1 MTNPSA
7 VKEAERQWREALAEA
22 KRREKVWNSLLPVL
36 PDTVLADLDTDEQ
49 AQCPYVDPNNGAP
62 CAGHLY
68 GYAETDEVSPVLG
81 WGPSEIF
88 NYNKGVMS
96 STPVDKALWFGDY
109 EFGEQSD
116 PISIIRCTNGHHWQV
131 PAHTDRNV

>member
-1 MTNPSA
+1 MA
-7 VKEAERQWREALAEA
+7 DVKEAERLWREALAEA
-22 KRREKVWNSLLPVL
+22 KRREKVWNGLLPTL
-36 PDTVLADLDTDEQ
+36 PDTLLADLDTDEQ

-81 WGPSEIF
+81 WGPST
-88 NYNKGVMS
+88 S
-96 STPVDKALWFGDY
+96 LDWDPVAKRMTGGETVVTALWFGDY
-109 EFGEQSD
+109 EFGAQSD